1 MCFGLSER
9 VIQMVQRKIRLNVEE
24 VQSFVDA
31 ACRCDFEIDIA
42 YNRYIVDAK
51 SILGVYGLD
60 MTKVLTVTYDGY
72 DTEFEHFLSHLAIA
86 C

>member
-1 MCFGLSER
+1 
-9 VIQMVQRKIRLNVEE
+9 MVQRNIRLSMDE
-24 VQSFVDA
+24 VKNFVDT
-31 ACRCDFEIDIA
+31 ACKCDFDIDIA

-60 MTKVLTVTYDGY
+60 MTKVLTVTYNGY
-72 DTEFEHFLSHLAIA
+72 NSEFENYLNQLAIA

>member
-1 MCFGLSER
+1 
-9 VIQMVQRKIRLNVEE
+9 MVQRNIRLSMDE
-24 VQSFVDA
+24 VKNFVDT
-31 ACRCDFEIDIA
+31 ACTCDFDIDIA

-60 MTKVLTVTYDGY
+60 MTKVLTVTYNGY
-72 DTEFEHFLSHLAIA
+72 NSEFENYLNQLAIA

>member
-1 MCFGLSER
+1 
-9 VIQMVQRKIRLNVEE
+9 MVQRKIVLKPEDVKE
-24 VQSFVDA
+24 FVA
-31 ACRCDFEIDIA
+31 VASKCDFDVDIY

-60 MTKVLTVTYDGY
+60 LRQVLTVRYNGY
-72 DTEFEHFLSHLAIA
+72 SADLESYLSGLAVA

>member
-31 ACRCDFEIDIA
+31 ACRCDFDIDIA

-60 MTKVLTVTYDGY
+60 MTKVLTVTYDGFN
-72 DTEFEHFLSHLAIA
+72 TEFENCLNQLALA
-86 C
+86 G

>member
-1 MCFGLSER
+1 
-9 VIQMVQRKIRLNVEE
+9 MVQRKIKLNVDE
-24 VQSFVDA
+24 VKHFVEVA
-31 ACRCDFEIDIA
+31 RRCDFDIDIS
-42 YNRYIVDAK
+42 YNRYVVDAK

-72 DTEFEHFLSHLAIA
+72 NAEFETYLNQLAIA

>member
-51 SILGVYGLD
+51 SILGV
-60 MTKVLTVTYDGY
+60 
-72 DTEFEHFLSHLAIA
+72 
-86 C
+86 